1 MRKRDPVIAA
11 TGGAMEIE
19 VEDWCSAYCGRNLPK
34 FEKDLAVRLYSGN
47 AISTFSYAT

>member
-19 VEDWCSAYCGRNLPK
+19 VEDWVFRILWKKSP
-34 FEKDLAVRLYSGN
+34 EV
-47 AISTFSYAT
+47 